1 MTRRDTRTMDLLA
14 WEPPQVAA
22 GYGADVA
29 GRGPMENKIARLIS
43 QALRD
48 AQDEHGLTRET
59 VAGLMTLELHRS
71 ITKDMLDKWSSEA
84 STTHRIPLDA
94 FCAMVKVLEAESLL
108 GFTRVGTPAVLI
120 DTRSGDIG
128 QNRRAPWAFNSTG
141 ACSVTPPNYTSV
153 YSCTFEIHPGRFK
166 EAT

>member
-1 MTRRDTRTMDLLA
+1 MTRRDSRTMDLLA

-22 GYGADVA
+22 GYGTDVA

-48 AQDEHGLTRET
+48 AQDEQGLNRET

-71 ITKDMLDKWSSEA
+71 VTKDMLDKWSSEA

-108 GFTRVGTPAVLI
+108 GFIPQLLGHIAVPAKF
-120 DTRSGDIG
+120 GDIIEMHLIEEKSRDLVA
-128 QNRRAPWAFNSTG
+128 RRLALSARLK
-141 ACSVTPPNYTSV
+141 
-153 YSCTFEIHPGRFK
+153 GRS
-166 EAT
+166 

>member
-22 GYGADVA
+22 GYAAEVA
-29 GRGPMENKIARLIS
+29 GRGPMENKIARLIG

-48 AQDEHGLTRET
+48 AQDEHGYSRET

-108 GFTRVGTPAVLI
+108 GFIPQLLGFIAVPAKF
-120 DTRSGDIG
+120 GDIIEMHLIEEKSRDLEA
-128 QNRRAPWAFNSTG
+128 RRMALSARLK
-141 ACSVTPPNYTSV
+141 
-153 YSCTFEIHPGRFK
+153 GRS
-166 EAT
+166 

>member
-108 GFTRVGTPAVLI
+108 GFIPQLLGHIAVPAKF
-120 DTRSGDIG
+120 GDIIEMHLIEEKSRDLEA
-128 QNRRAPWAFNSTG
+128 RRMALSARLK
-141 ACSVTPPNYTSV
+141 
-153 YSCTFEIHPGRFK
+153 GRS
-166 EAT
+166 

>member
-22 GYGADVA
+22 GYGVDVA
-29 GRGPMENKIARLIS
+29 GRGPLENKIARLIS

-48 AQDEHGLTRET
+48 AQDEQGLTRET

-108 GFTRVGTPAVLI
+108 GFIPQLLGHIAVPAKF
-120 DTRSGDIG
+120 GDIIEMHLIEEKSRDLEA
-128 QNRRAPWAFNSTG
+128 RRLALSARLK
-141 ACSVTPPNYTSV
+141 
-153 YSCTFEIHPGRFK
+153 GRS
-166 EAT
+166 

>member
-48 AQDEHGLTRET
+48 AQDEQGLTRET

-108 GFTRVGTPAVLI
+108 GFIPQLLGHIAVPAKF
-120 DTRSGDIG
+120 GDIIEMHLIEEKSRDLEA
-128 QNRRAPWAFNSTG
+128 RRMALSARLK
-141 ACSVTPPNYTSV
+141 
-153 YSCTFEIHPGRFK
+153 GRS
-166 EAT
+166 

>member
-1 MTRRDTRTMDLLA
+1 MTRRDTRTIDLLA

-22 GYGADVA
+22 GYGIEVA

-48 AQDEHGLTRET
+48 ALDERGLTREA
-59 VAGLMTLELHRS
+59 VAGLMALELHRP

-84 STTHRIPLDA
+84 STSHRIPLDA

-108 GFTRVGTPAVLI
+108 GFIPQLLGYIAVPAKF
-120 DTRSGDIG
+120 GDIIEMHLIEEKSRDLEA
-128 QNRRAPWAFNSTG
+128 RRLALSARLK
-141 ACSVTPPNYTSV
+141 
-153 YSCTFEIHPGRFK
+153 GRS
-166 EAT
+166 